1 MKRARIPALF
11 LILSFAASLRSASA
25 AQIAPPLDKNG
36 RVPVKVGVYVTDLV
50 GVDEVGETFRVRG
63 YLYEQWKDSRLRYV
77 PRDAKDTDRLCE
89 QGKIWTPNIVMANA
103 VNGLFKL
110 GTNIRRKPDGTVVF
124 WEDFEDDLTMQMSFH
139 RFPFD
144 EQVLP
149 VVLQPFLDERG
160 VVDPVPDPGQTGINS
175 QPWALL
181 AQWKMLGMKAVPAE
195 SVLGGKGGSI
205 PEIDFNMVI
214 KRRYGYYI
222 WKVFLPLF
230 IMVIVSYCALWI
242 KETDAAAQFS
252 VALSSTLTM
261 VAFLFVISGNL
272 PHLPYLTYIDAFFLI
287 CFVFSALS
295 IVEIVVVHRAAEI
308 RSPKIAARVRS
319 VSRALYPLVY
329 LLCNSAAAWAFFGR

>member
-1 MKRARIPALF
+1 MRRARIPALF
-11 LILSFAASLRSASA
+11 LILSLGLSLRPSSAAS
-25 AQIAPPLDKNG
+25 IAPPPGRNG

-63 YLYEQWKDSRLRYV
+63 YLYEQWKDSRLKYA
-77 PRDAKDTDRLCE
+77 PRGAKDTDRLCDPE
-89 QGKIWTPNIVMANA
+89 KIWTPNIVMANA

-110 GTNIRRKPDGTVVF
+110 GTNIRRHPDGTVVF
-124 WEDFEDDLTMQMSFH
+124 WEDFEDDLTMQMTFH

-149 VVLQPFLDERG
+149 VVLQPFLDERDA
-160 VVDPVPDPGQTGINS
+160 VALVPDAGQTGINS

-181 AQWKMLGMKAVPAE
+181 AQWKMLGMRAVPAE

-242 KETDAAAQFS
+242 KETDTAAQFS
-252 VALSSTLTM
+252 VALSAALTM
-261 VAFLFVISGNL
+261 IAFLFVISGSL

-287 CFVFSALS
+287 GFVFSAVT
-295 IVEIVVVHRAAEI
+295 IVEIVIVHRVADGRSAKAAARI
-308 RSPKIAARVRS
+308 RSF
-319 VSRALYPLVY
+319 SRALYPAAY
-329 LLCNSAAAWAFFGR
+329 LLCNAAAAWAFFGR

>member
-1 MKRARIPALF
+1 MKRTAIAVTLLIPL
-11 LILSFAASLRSASA
+11 LSTGLRASA
-25 AQIAPPLDKNG
+25 RQIPPPPPSSGG

-50 GVDEVGETFRVRG
+50 GVDEVAQTFRIRG
-63 YLYEQWKDSRLRYV
+63 YLYEQWKDPRLKYV
-77 PRDAKDTDRLCE
+77 PRGPKDKDRLCDPA
-89 QGKIWTPNIVMANA
+89 KIWTPNVIMANA

-110 GTNIRRKPDGTVVF
+110 GTNVRRKPDGTVVF

-149 VVLQPFLDERG
+149 VVIQPFLDERD
-160 VVDPVPDPGQTGINS
+160 VVNPIPDPGQTGINS

-205 PEIDFNMVI
+205 PEIDFNMLI

-242 KETDAAAQFS
+242 NETDVAAQFS
-252 VALSSTLTM
+252 VALSATLTM
-261 VAFLFVISGNL
+261 VAFLFVISGSL

-295 IVEIVVVHRAAEI
+295 IVEIVVVHRAAQA
-308 RSPKIAARVRS
+308 RSSRTAARVRS
-319 VSRALYPLVY
+319 ASRALYPVAY
-329 LLCNSAAAWAFFGR
+329 LICNAIAARAFFGR